1 LRQSKSWGDR
11 LRSAV
16 VVNWPTKLTALVLSG
31 VLWAAVAAEKP
42 SNQLVPVTLVV
53 QPPPGRAFA
62 GPMPAVQAVYVGS
75 TRELIKL
82 YSSPP
87 TIRKVLPDTLSGSD
101 FQLTLS
107 TQDLLTPGRINVRAE
122 DVQPRT
128 IRLTLDA
135 IVRRTVEVESR
146 VVIVPDSGY
155 ALLQGIAVEPG
166 SVTVSGPDSAV
177 RAIASVSTVSLE
189 LRDVVGPVRRLVPL
203 DTAALG
209 PVRVAPSEVAVS
221 AEVVFMAERVLM
233 GVPVTIRSD
242 RAAQLVADPPAV
254 LVTVRGSSQR
264 LARLT
269 RDSIL
274 VIASPETTDVPTR
287 VRLEVVPPEGLTG
300 VATPDT
306 AVVTRR
312 PSG

>member
-1 LRQSKSWGDR
+1 
-11 LRSAV
+11 V

-31 VLWAAVAAEKP
+31 VLWAAVAAEEP
-42 SNQLVPVTLVV
+42 TTQLVPVTLVV

-87 TIRKVLPDTLSGSD
+87 TIRKVLPDTLSGSE

-107 TQDLLTPGRINVRAE
+107 TQDLLTPSRVNVRAE

-128 IRLTLDA
+128 IQLTLDA

-177 RAIASVSTVSLE
+177 RAVAGVPTVSLE
-189 LRDVVGPVRRLVPL
+189 LRDVDGPVRRMVPL
-203 DTAALG
+203 DTAPLG
-209 PVRVAPSEVAVS
+209 PVRVAPSEVEVS
-221 AEVVFMAERVLM
+221 AEIVFMAERVVM

-254 LVTVRGSSQR
+254 LVTVRGSSRR

-274 VIASPETTDVPTR
+274 VIAAPETADLPAR
-287 VRLEVVPPEGLTG
+287 VRLEVVPPDGLTG
-300 VATPDT
+300 VAMPDT
-306 AVVTRR
+306 AVITRR

>member
-1 LRQSKSWGDR
+1 MRQSKSWGDR

-31 VLWAAVAAEKP
+31 VLWAAVAAEEP
-42 SNQLVPVTLVV
+42 TTQLVPVTLVV
-53 QPPPGRAFA
+53 QPPPGRALA

-87 TIRKVLPDTLSGSD
+87 TIRKVLPDTLSGSE

-107 TQDLLTPGRINVRAE
+107 TQDLLTPSRVNVRAE

-189 LRDVVGPVRRLVPL
+189 LRDVDGPVRRLVPL
-203 DTAALG
+203 DTATLG
-209 PVRVAPSEVAVS
+209 PVRVVPSEVAVS
-221 AEVVFMAERVLM
+221 AEVVFMAERVVM

-300 VATPDT
+300 VAMPDT
-306 AVVTRR
+306 AVITRR
-312 PSG
+312 TSG

>member
-1 LRQSKSWGDR
+1 
-11 LRSAV
+11 V

-274 VIASPETTDVPTR
+274 VIASPETTDVPAR

>member
-1 LRQSKSWGDR
+1 LRQSRSWGDR

-31 VLWAAVAAEKP
+31 VLWAAVAAEEP
-42 SNQLVPVTLVV
+42 TNQLVPVTLVV

-62 GPMPAVQAVYVGS
+62 GPMPVVQAVYVGS

-87 TIRKVLPDTLSGSD
+87 TIRKVLPDTLSGSE

-107 TQDLLTPGRINVRAE
+107 TQDLLTPGRINVRAQ

-135 IVRRTVEVESR
+135 IGRRTVEVESR

-189 LRDVVGPVRRLVPL
+189 LRDVDGPVRRLVPL
-203 DTAALG
+203 DTASLG

-221 AEVVFMAERVLM
+221 AEVVFMSERVLM

-242 RAAQLVADPPAV
+242 RAAMLVVDPPAV
-254 LVTVRGSSQR
+254 LVTVRGSSRR

-274 VIASPETTDVPTR
+274 VIAAPETTDVPAR

-312 PSG
+312 TSG

>member
-1 LRQSKSWGDR
+1 
-11 LRSAV
+11 V